1 MLGDKVDIMKSG
13 WLNVV
18 FANRNQAYGAY
29 QLRKDNARTTNKA
42 MLIALS
48 AFLPLIA
55 APTIANVLK
64 GYTPPPVERKIDF
77 DNKVIRMI
85 PEITKPIQHP
95 KVQPAQQLKNT
106 TTRYPEYKPVQ
117 DLKATEPPTDAQ
129 VAKTEVSNKAIEG
142 NEKGAINVGQEAGTH
157 LGPASTGTGP
167 AENAGEGS
175 NDVFVTAEYEPT
187 PIGGM
192 EKFYTFLGSKIK
204 YPNAAKESGT
214 QGRAVLTFIVEK
226 DGSLT
231 DIKAVRD
238 QGNGLA
244 DEAIRVL
251 KLSPKWKPGSQNGR
265 TVRVQ
270 YTIPIN
276 FSLGDQ

>member
-1 MLGDKVDIMKSG
+1 MLGDKLDIMKTG

-29 QLRKDNARTTNKA
+29 QLRKENARNTNKA
-42 MLIALS
+42 MIIAIS
-48 AFLPLIA
+48 AFLCLIA
-55 APTIANVLK
+55 APTIANMLN
-64 GYTPPPVERKIDF
+64 GYTPPPVEKKIDF
-77 DNKVIRMI
+77 DNKVYKII
-85 PEITKPIQHP
+85 PEVSKPIIKP
-95 KVQPAQQLKNT
+95 KTQPAQQLKNT
-106 TTRYPEYKPVQ
+106 TIKYTEYKVVQ
-117 DLKATEPPTDAQ
+117 DIHAVEPPTDNQ
-129 VAKTEVSNKAIEG
+129 VAKAEISNKAIVG
-142 NEKGAINVGQEAGTH
+142 NEKGAINTGQQAGTN
-157 LGPASTGTGP
+157 LGPVSSTPGPSETTTG
-167 AENAGEGS
+167 GES
-175 NDVFVTAEYEPT
+175 EVFVTAEFEPT

-192 EKFYTFLGSKIK
+192 EKFYSFLGNKIK

-214 QGRAVLTFIVEK
+214 QGRVVLTFIVEK

-238 QGNGLA
+238 PGNGLA

-270 YTIPIN
+270 YTIPVN
-276 FSLGDQ
+276 FSLGD